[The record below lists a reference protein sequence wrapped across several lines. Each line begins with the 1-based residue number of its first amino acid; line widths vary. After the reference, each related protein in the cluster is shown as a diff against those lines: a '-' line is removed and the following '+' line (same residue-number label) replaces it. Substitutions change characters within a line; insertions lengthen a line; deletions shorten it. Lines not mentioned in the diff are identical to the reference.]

1 MTHVSSLSD
10 PLPDDVPSWTEA
22 ADSPAP
28 SSRFAVRPA
37 SRIFCNRSLNMNAI
51 AAVGFDMDY
60 TLAMYRPETF
70 EVLAYTQT
78 CRKLVDVY
86 GYPPEVLDLEY
97 DHTYMVRGLVVDKKR
112 GNVLKMDRHKYV
124 KVARHGFS
132 TLGTDERLKTYC
144 DVQKVDQFDGSN
156 YANVD
161 TLFSLGETYLFCQLV
176 ELKEARAAAAAK
188 SSSDAEPDFF
198 AGKSFEAMYD
208 EIRASVDL
216 CHRDGSLKRAVAEH
230 PERYIHPDEALVPM
244 LRALRDSGK
253 KTFLLT
259 NSLWDFTNVVMNYL
273 VHGAVGEDKTSDW
286 TELFDAIITG
296 SCKPAFFENERAAIF
311 EVDAETSD
319 LRNTDDGAPML
330 PIGASAAAS
339 TADDALRSS
348 FGGMGKG
355 KHEGVKAYQGGSFKH
370 LHAMLGVTSGSQ
382 VLYVGDHIYGD
393 ILRSKKTLGWRTML
407 VVPELQH
414 ELECLQRADEAGF
427 PEKLRKLRQR
437 RDALSDAVQLSAWRG
452 GRVLAEAAAADAA
465 SEGDSDSEPD
475 SDSDSDSDSDAFRSA
490 DEEERASL
498 AAEAERAKEAHRLG
512 MRELHATFHPVW
524 GAMMK
529 AGNQNSRFAH
539 QLERYAC
546 LYTSHARNL
555 VAYSPAK
562 SYRGLSD
569 AMPHDLEN
577 ERWG

>member
-1 MTHVSSLSD
+1 
-10 PLPDDVPSWTEA
+10 
-22 ADSPAP
+22 
-28 SSRFAVRPA
+28 
-37 SRIFCNRSLNMNAI
+37 
-51 AAVGFDMDY
+51 
-60 TLAMYRPETF
+60 
-70 EVLAYTQT
+70 
-78 CRKLVDVY
+78 
-86 GYPPEVLDLEY
+86 
-97 DHTYMVRGLVVDKKR
+97 MVRGLVVDKKR

-176 ELKEARAAAAAK
+176 ELKEAHAAAAK
-188 SSSDAEPDFF
+188 SSDVADFF
-198 AGKSFEAMYD
+198 ADKSFEAMYD

-230 PERYIHPDEALVPM
+230 PERYIHVDEALVPM
-244 LRALRDSGK
+244 LRALRESGK

-330 PIGASAAAS
+330 PIGASAAAA

-393 ILRSKKTLGWRTML
+393 ILRSKRRSGGAPCSWCPSCSTSSSACGART
-407 VVPELQH
+407 
-414 ELECLQRADEAGF
+414 
-427 PEKLRKLRQR
+427 R
-437 RDALSDAVQLSAWRG
+437 RDSRRNSGSFDRDATRCPTPCSSAPGAAG
-452 GRVLAEAAAADAA
+452 GSSPRRPRSRPRTRTRLGLARAR
-465 SEGDSDSEPD
+465 SP
-475 SDSDSDSDSDAFRSA
+475 SA

-498 AAEAERAKEAHRLG
+498 AAEAARAKEAHRLG

-562 SYRGLSD
+562 SYRGLTD
-569 AMPHDLEN
+569 VMPHDLEN